1 MAEGAK
7 TLVIWGRCFR
17 LSLLP
22 TAMADGLAGFAI
34 AGLTEFPMD
43 SKLLLFVCSAGIY
56 HGAMGLNDWA
66 DRVKDKT
73 ERPERPI
80 PSGALRANSVL
91 SAAIA
96 LVTLGVA
103 SAFSLDFRLG
113 LWMTGIAT
121 LAVAYDLFLR
131 GPLLGPLCL
140 AICRAM
146 HMAAPALWLAPER
159 LMDYWYLP
167 AGYGAYVFSVSRLAR
182 LEEKTAEELGSTP
195 SKMIFL
201 QTACFAVPLA
211 AALLKHELSSPL
223 TFTFLATA
231 GAVILVKQTLG
242 SSEWN
247 PARVQASVGTALR
260 LLLVYSAACALTGGG
275 SYGFIAAAL
284 ILLGY
289 PLAHSLRKVFPP
301 T

>member
-1 MAEGAK
+1 
-7 TLVIWGRCFR
+7 
-17 LSLLP
+17 
-22 TAMADGLAGFAI
+22 
-34 AGLTEFPMD
+34 
-43 SKLLLFVCSAGIY
+43 
-56 HGAMGLNDWA
+56 
-66 DRVKDKT
+66 
-73 ERPERPI
+73 
-80 PSGALRANSVL
+80 
-91 SAAIA
+91 
-96 LVTLGVA
+96 
-103 SAFSLDFRLG
+103 
-113 LWMTGIAT
+113 
-121 LAVAYDLFLR
+121 
-131 GPLLGPLCL
+131 
-140 AICRAM
+140 
-146 HMAAPALWLAPER
+146 MAAPALWLAPER

-182 LEEKTAEELGSTP
+182 LEEKTAEELGSAP
-195 SKMIFL
+195 SRMIFL

-223 TFTFLATA
+223 TFTFLAAA